1 MSNCRICKRLVGSVA
16 VTVTDAALVIN
27 IPDATYDNCERLCLA
42 VLQAIPTTAT
52 RGLPVV
58 ITIGTGTTEY
68 SLIKCDGSPVTQ
80 EYIGEGNIY
89 KLKVFTTSSSGVF
102 KVLNELCTV
111 SVNVPSIPVAA
122 PAAGG

>member
-1 MSNCRICKRLVGSVA
+1 MSNCRICKRFVGSLT
-16 VTVTDAALVIN
+16 VTVTATALVIN
-27 IPDATYDNCERLCLA
+27 IPDATYEDCDRLCLA

-58 ITIGTGTTEY
+58 VTIGTDTTEY
-68 SLIKCDGSPVTQ
+68 PLVACNGTPVTQ

-89 KLKVFTTSSSGVF
+89 KLKVLTTSSSAVF
-102 KVLNELCTV
+102 KVLNNLCMAST
-111 SVNVPSIPVAA
+111 NIPFIPTT